1 MHPVGPLSPRVYWV
15 RRVSVIVAA
24 VAVLIAVIFVVANRS
39 KGSPV
44 KSLGLG
50 GAVAS
55 GSATPSLTGVLA
67 PVVRTAPGGVLAGRS
82 ETVSNGTGPAGL
94 PAAVPRDSRTVSA
107 ASSSVTSVG
116 AVPPSGTAPV
126 QAGEKGVGTAA
137 KTTASAIPTPART
150 SQAGTAPVKIDPAS
164 TTPHR
169 TAPDQTVP
177 DRTEPNRT
185 VPNRTVPN
193 RTAPVKSTPLN
204 ASSVK
209 NAPRKTLPVATAPAQ
224 TLPKTT
230 ADGKP
235 APVRTATATGPLKP
249 PAKPSATVSAT
260 APPAPTTD
268 AQGRLLCADS
278 ALTLTA
284 STGAPSYRQG
294 DRPVL
299 GVSVTNTGQVACT
312 RNLSGTLQV
321 FTVSSAAGA
330 RMWST
335 TDCFPGEGTDVQTLA
350 PGQQLQYNVK
360 WSGTS
365 SAPGCTAVR
374 VQVPAG
380 RYQVRVDIGSLHA
393 TPAVLMVN

>member
-230 ADGKP
+230 AGGKP
-235 APVRTATATGPLKP
+235 APVRTATATGPSKP
-249 PAKPSATVSAT
+249 PAKPSATVSAM

-268 AQGRLLCADS
+268 AQGRLLCVDS

-284 STGAPSYRQG
+284 TTGAPSYRQG

-299 GVSVTNTGQVACT
+299 GVSVANTGKVACT
-312 RNLSGTLQV
+312 RDLSSTLQV
-321 FTVSSAAGA
+321 FTVFSAAGA

-335 TDCFPGEGTDVQTLA
+335 NDCFPGEGTDVRNLA
-350 PGQQLQYNVK
+350 PGQQLRYDVK
-360 WSGTS
+360 WSGMS

-380 RYQVRVDIGSLHA
+380 LYQVRVDIGSLHA
-393 TPAVLMVN
+393 TPAVLLVN